1 MNISKIFFISQLRNF
16 KLNIACNLLMTRRI
30 KWQTSIM
37 KIDSPFPG
45 WRGNPA
51 IMNRQIPSMT
61 MISDNLI
68 PGPTIKWKADDL

>member
-1 MNISKIFFISQLRNF
+1 
-16 KLNIACNLLMTRRI
+16 MTRRI